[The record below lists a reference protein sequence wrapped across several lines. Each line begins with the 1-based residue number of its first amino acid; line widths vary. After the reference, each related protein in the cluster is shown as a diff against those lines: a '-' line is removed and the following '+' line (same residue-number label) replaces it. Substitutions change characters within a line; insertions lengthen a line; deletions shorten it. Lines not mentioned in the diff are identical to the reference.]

1 MPRVDVQIPTSDG
14 VSNGSLHVPDGAGP
28 WPGVVVFPDAFGLRD
43 TMRDM
48 GDHLASL
55 GYVALVPDVF
65 YRAGDWAPFDP
76 SHRVHRREGTR
87 AALRP
92 HERPHQRPG
101 HRRRGRLRR
110 LPAGPAG
117 GARHRRRNH
126 RLLHGRPHVAG
137 GGGRHRGQDR
147 RGRVVPRGAGRH
159 PRRPEQPAP
168 GGRQHPRR
176 GLRGRLHRRPGVHRR
191 ARRTARQR
199 ADLGRRAAHYRV
211 LPRAPRVRRAGQR
224 ALRPCAG
231 RSALGGAARF
241 LRRAALIRWTR
252 DYAGAGRNVAA
263 KAWK

>member
-76 SHRVHRREGTR
+76 ATAFTDEK
-87 AALRP
+87 
-92 HERPHQRPG
+92 E
-101 HRRRGRLRR
+101 RGRLFGLISGLTNGRVIADADAYADFLLARPEVRGPPSGPPVTAWAAACRWWRR
-110 LPAGPAG
+110 AASGTRSPRP
-117 GARHRRRNH
+117 RRST
-126 RLLHGRPHVAG
+126 
-137 GGGRHRGQDR
+137 R
-147 RGRVVPRGAGRH
+147 RGSPSPTTRTARTWRPTRSAPRSTWPAH
-159 PRRPEQPAP
+159 PRR
-168 GGRQHPRR
+168 R
-176 GLRGRLHRRPGVHRR
+176 VHRR

-199 ADLGRRAAHYRV
+199 ADLGRRAAHDRV

-224 ALRPCAG
+224 ALRPGAG
-231 RSALGGAARF
+231 RAALGGAARF
-241 LRRAALIRWTR
+241 LRRAALIRWAR